1 MRAGESKREAHR
13 KWEPPPSRR
22 TGGVESR
29 LRTSRRSVHLAAV
42 MPPSAKLTQR
52 EMLRRLLDSGKLPA
66 GDVESVRKLFDDIV
80 AGRIGGMNHP
90 QSVWAEKLCEQCG
103 VDIRQPG
110 ARDTQTTR
118 KKAKE
123 EKDRILAEFDALP
136 RPKKPPG
143 R

>member
-1 MRAGESKREAHR
+1 M
-13 KWEPPPSRR
+13 P
-22 TGGVESR
+22 
-29 LRTSRRSVHLAAV
+29 AA
-42 MPPSAKLTQR
+42 AKLTQR
-52 EMLRRLLDSGKLPA
+52 EMLRRLLETGKLSEDDA
-66 GDVESVRKLFDDIV
+66 TTIRKLYDDIV

-90 QSVWAEKLCEQCG
+90 QSVWAEGLCQTCG

-110 ARDTQTTR
+110 ARDAASSK

-123 EKDRILAEFDALP
+123 EKERILAEFEAMP